1 MFNTT
6 KLIWILLVT
15 FFISGC
21 SSNKINPCD
30 KSSKVY
36 KTINTETNQKICFE
50 SVDSYDLNYSG
61 KPNIIIYGNLS
72 FPKVKKDKYDAV
84 ILSHGSGG
92 VRKYHEAYVE
102 LLNNNGYVVFQLDHY
117 KARNIRYDKTF
128 SKVSGITFMNDSYK
142 ALKLIK
148 SHPKINKV
156 SYIGWSQGGVGP
168 ILSHFKRV
176 TDLIDNGRNIFDSSI
191 AIYPYCGF
199 TFDKGSVLNNPL
211 LMLTGRDDDLTPERA
226 CINIYEKFNQDDNNI
241 NLISLEGARH
251 GYDNPFLFFGFEFEN
266 YPSLHIINDDCTLT
280 VSEKGEIM
288 SLSSQKI
295 TGPKESAAKLS
306 ECSTKGVYVKY
317 SPHATEITFEEII
330 RFLKKI

>member
-1 MFNTT
+1 MFKTT
-6 KLIWILLVT
+6 NLIWILLVT
-15 FFISGC
+15 IFISGC
-21 SSNKINPCD
+21 TSNKTNPCNS
-30 KSSKVY
+30 SSKIY
-36 KTINTETNQKICFE
+36 NTINTESDQQICFE
-50 SVDSYDLNYSG
+50 SVDSYDLDYNG

-92 VRKYHEAYVE
+92 VRKYHKAYVE

-176 TDLIDNGRNIFDSSI
+176 TDLIDNGRNIFD
-191 AIYPYCGF
+191 
-199 TFDKGSVLNNPL
+199 
-211 LMLTGRDDDLTPERA
+211 
-226 CINIYEKFNQDDNNI
+226 
-241 NLISLEGARH
+241 
-251 GYDNPFLFFGFEFEN
+251 
-266 YPSLHIINDDCTLT
+266 
-280 VSEKGEIM
+280 
-288 SLSSQKI
+288 
-295 TGPKESAAKLS
+295 
-306 ECSTKGVYVKY
+306 
-317 SPHATEITFEEII
+317 
-330 RFLKKI
+330 